1 MQGAQV
7 RMAAIAE
14 TSVVIVAALERLQH
28 VPIRTMAVTLTR
40 AAATSVAHVATP
52 IATPAVI
59 RTTATSVH
67 LHVAVAR
74 MAAVRLVVDTQA
86 AAPSVAE
93 AAVVTQV
100 AVRLADADNIS

>member
-40 AAATSVAHVATP
+40 AAATSVAHAATP
-52 IATPAVI
+52 TAIPAVI
-59 RTTATSVH
+59 RTTVPSVH
-67 LHVAVAR
+67 LHVAAAR
-74 MAAVRLVVDTQA
+74 LAAVRLVVDTQV
-86 AAPSVAE
+86 AAPSVA